1 MNSQGDNKPSLP
13 SIKDLLEGGPGL
25 IDYSP
30 TTSTTSNN
38 NNNKAYSH
46 RRHASEHILSNHRYR
61 YDQPPNVIPPIPN
74 VASSLPFDMQSLSL
88 DKRKTT
94 TITPSPPPP
103 TLKAPHSSLN
113 APTASTSARVRTHSR
128 SFSDFTHPYP
138 RQISSLSTSPPPLSA
153 EEESNVSPNMMD
165 EEIEE
170 EYSAELSQVPVGGKY
185 ICPYCEKGFTRPSSL
200 RTHTYS
206 HTGEKPF
213 KCTEPGCGRKFSVQS
228 NLRRH
233 LRIHRT
239 NKTNTLFI
247 SNNIK

>member
-1 MNSQGDNKPSLP
+1 
-13 SIKDLLEGGPGL
+13 
-25 IDYSP
+25 
-30 TTSTTSNN
+30 
-38 NNNKAYSH
+38 
-46 RRHASEHILSNHRYR
+46 
-61 YDQPPNVIPPIPN
+61 
-74 VASSLPFDMQSLSL
+74 MQSLSL

-94 TITPSPPPP
+94 VTPSPPPAST
-103 TLKAPHSSLN
+103 TLKTTHTSLN
-113 APTASTSARVRTHSR
+113 APTTISTSSSSRARTHSR

-138 RQISSLSTSPPPLSA
+138 RQLSSLSTSPPPPLSN
-153 EEESNVSPNMMD
+153 EDEINNISPNMMD

-170 EYSAELSQVPVGGKY
+170 EVEYGAELSQVPVGGKY